1 MKKNLFTIAA
11 GVAFVSAVSCSVEEK
26 NLAPETDLRVPMEF
40 TAGIGTKTQ
49 LNPDHSVVWSEGDV
63 ISIFDGEYNNDFT
76 INGEGG
82 GCFRYIYGQGSSG
95 CCSILCAL
103 SSLC

>member
-40 TAGIGTKTQ
+40 TAGIGTKLKVMSSASST
-49 LNPDHSVVWSEGDV
+49 V
-63 ISIFDGEYNNDFT
+63 SIT
-76 INGEGG
+76 MT
-82 GCFRYIYGQGSSG
+82 
-95 CCSILCAL
+95 LP
-103 SSLC
+103 